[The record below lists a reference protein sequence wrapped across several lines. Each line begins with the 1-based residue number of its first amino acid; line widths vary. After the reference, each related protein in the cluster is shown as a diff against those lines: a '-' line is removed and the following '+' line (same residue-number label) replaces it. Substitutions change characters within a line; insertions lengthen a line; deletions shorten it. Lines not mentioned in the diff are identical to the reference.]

1 MIRLMCLFARFSYLF
16 NVKYQLCCLQARFL
30 NPTFLD
36 STIKALSTCSTMK
49 SLCFGPFLASSAPV
63 ANRAFA
69 SHLTRKCFHKQLHF
83 HSRCV
88 VFSSYSC
95 SATASVVP
103 ELEEKQTFDG
113 EKAGLLVRELRKCF
127 DSGKTKSYEWRV
139 SQLEGIARMLEEKE
153 KEIAEALDKDLS
165 KPELEAF
172 ITEISQAKSSCSEA
186 LHELKDWMKSEKV
199 NTSITTFPSSAE
211 IVSEPLG
218 VVLVI
223 STWNFPFLLSMDPVI
238 GAISA
243 GNAVI
248 LKPSE
253 IAPATS
259 SLLANLIEKYL
270 DNSAIRVVEGAIP
283 ETTALLEQKWDKIL
297 YTGSA
302 RVGRIVM
309 AAAAKHLTPVV
320 LELGG
325 KCPAVVDSDVN
336 LQVTARRIIAG
347 KWACNSGQACISVD
361 YIITRKEFAPLL
373 INALKEELE
382 QFFGKNPMESKDMSR
397 IVSPNQFARLVKL
410 LDEDKVSDKVVLG
423 GQRDEKKLKIAPT
436 IILDVPEDAMVMQ
449 EEIFGPILPIIT
461 VDNIE
466 HSFSIIKSKPKPLA
480 AYLFTNNEQLK
491 KDYVEKISSGG
502 MLINDT
508 VIHVATRG
516 LPFGG
521 VEESGMGSYHGKFS
535 FDSFSHKK
543 SVLYRSFEAD
553 SSLRYPPYTPQK
565 EKLLKALISGNIF
578 QIILALFG
586 WS

>member
-1 MIRLMCLFARFSYLF
+1 
-16 NVKYQLCCLQARFL
+16 
-30 NPTFLD
+30 
-36 STIKALSTCSTMK
+36 MK
-49 SLCFGPFLASSAPV
+49 SLSLGSFLVTSAPV
-63 ANRAFA
+63 GSRAFA
-69 SHLTRKCFHKQLHF
+69 VTRKCFPKQLHF
-83 HSRCV
+83 NSSSVVLSPYSRC
-88 VFSSYSC
+88 Y
-95 SATASVVP
+95 ATLSVVP
-103 ELEEKQTFDG
+103 ELEEKQIFDG
-113 EKAGLLVRELRKCF
+113 EKAALLVKELRKNF

-139 SQLEGIARMLEEKE
+139 SQLEGIAKMLEEKE
-153 KEIAEALDKDLS
+153 KEIAEALYKDLS
-165 KPELEAF
+165 KPALEAF
-172 ITEISQAKSSCSEA
+172 ITEISQAKGSCSEA
-186 LHELKDWMKSEKV
+186 LQELKEWMKPEKV
-199 NTSITTFPSSAE
+199 NTSITTYPSSAE

-243 GNAVI
+243 GNAVV

-259 SLLANLIEKYL
+259 SLLANLLKNYL
-270 DNSAIRVVEGAIP
+270 DNSAIRVVEGAVP
-283 ETTALLEQKWDKIL
+283 ETTALLDQKWDKIL

-325 KCPAVVDSDVN
+325 KCPAVVDSDTN
-336 LQVTARRIIAG
+336 LQVTARRIIGG

-361 YIITRKEFAPLL
+361 YIITKKEFAPKL

-382 QFFGKNPMESKDMSR
+382 QCFGKDPIKSKDMSR
-397 IVSPNQFARLVKL
+397 IVSPAQFARLAKL
-410 LDEDKVSDKVVLG
+410 LDEVSDKIVLG
-423 GQRDEKKLKIAPT
+423 GQKDENKLKIAPT
-436 IILDVPEDAMVMQ
+436 IVLDVPQEAMIMQ

-461 VDNIE
+461 VDNIKD
-466 HSFSIIKSKPKPLA
+466 SFSIIKSKPKPLA
-480 AYLFTNNEQLK
+480 AYLFANNEQLK
-491 KDYVEKISSGG
+491 KDYVENISSGG

-508 VIHVATRG
+508 VLHVATRG

-543 SVLYRSFEAD
+543 SVLYRGFEAD
-553 SSLRYPPYTPQK
+553 TSLRYPPYTPEK
-565 EKLLKALISGNIF
+565 EKLLKAIIGGNIF
-578 QIILALFG
+578 GAILGFLG